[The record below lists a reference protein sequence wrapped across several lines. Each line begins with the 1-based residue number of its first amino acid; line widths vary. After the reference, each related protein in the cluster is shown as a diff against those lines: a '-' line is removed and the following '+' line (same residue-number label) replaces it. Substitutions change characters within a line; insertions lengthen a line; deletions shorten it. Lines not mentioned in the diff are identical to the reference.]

1 MHRRQFLAS
10 SLALGVATA
19 LNRSAAAQ
27 SRLGARFELR
37 GFDEAVLEGGAMPLE
52 VRERVIN
59 DWVKR
64 S

>member
-1 MHRRQFLAS
+1 MAEWLLRLQ
-10 SLALGVATA
+10 
-19 LNRSAAAQ
+19 AAAE
-27 SRLGARFELR
+27 SRLGARLELR

-52 VRERVIN
+52 VLERVIN